1 MPKRTDIKSI
11 LIIGAGPI
19 IIGQACEFD
28 YYGVQAVKALRAEGY
43 RVILVNSNPAT
54 IMELV
59 LLYESS
65 PKSGEMLGG
74 VSLEDLEDWN
84 ARARTVT
91 SMAGFANVPTILT
104 GRGDPLEIELTYVTD
119 EYFDLLGAP
128 VALGRPLLAE
138 DHRLRQ
144 RNAVISDGLWRTVLG
159 ADPGVIGSAILLR
172 GEPYEVVGV
181 LPPTVRYPT
190 PGTSVFVPRS
200 LVQPNEFSTGPPTR
214 EHRYL
219 HAIGRLAPGADA
231 ASAQRELTALAAELA
246 VTYPASN
253 ADWVAAAVVPLRTSI
268 VGEVD
273 RALVLVLGVVGL
285 ILLIGCANLANLLL
299 ARGSARAREIA
310 IRGALGAGRRRI
322 VRQLLTESLVLAM
335 LGGILGL
342 ALSWWGVH
350 TIVALSADTLP
361 RIDDVRIDARV
372 IAFGL
377 LISGATGVLFGLAP
391 ALRIART
398 GPGADLRGGR
408 GTVGAGGGRLRATLV
423 VAEVALA
430 VILVIGAG
438 LMARSFLA
446 LRAVDPGFEPDHVL
460 TVALQLNLAGVPDD
474 EIGGFLVQRRE
485 EILRGVRALPG
496 VEKVG
501 MINIFP
507 LRRDG
512 AFSLEYTR
520 SDAAPGEP
528 GVHADTRYVDPGYLE
543 TMGIPLVAGE
553 MLPAEWD
560 RRGDAPVVMSE
571 SAARRLWPDS
581 DPIGR
586 TIAVPWGRSV
596 VVGVVGDVHQVG
608 LSEAPTPAIYFPQRI
623 APRLLATLVVRTSGD
638 PMQLAGPIRGVIRE
652 IDPNQPIRST
662 VPLRSVMAESIAR
675 NRFFT
680 LLFGI
685 FGGLALLLATV
696 GIYGVLAYAV
706 RQRTQEIGLRMAI
719 GANASD
725 VLRMVAGAGM
735 RLVAIGIAIGTI
747 ASIALSRVLASQLFG
762 ITPTGPVS
770 FAASVGLLAGVA
782 LLASYIPARRA
793 TRVPPM
799 TALRPD

>member
-1 MPKRTDIKSI
+1 
-11 LIIGAGPI
+11 
-19 IIGQACEFD
+19 
-28 YYGVQAVKALRAEGY
+28 
-43 RVILVNSNPAT
+43 
-54 IMELV
+54 
-59 LLYESS
+59 
-65 PKSGEMLGG
+65 
-74 VSLEDLEDWN
+74 
-84 ARARTVT
+84 
-91 SMAGFANVPTILT
+91 
-104 GRGDPLEIELTYVTD
+104 
-119 EYFDLLGAP
+119 
-128 VALGRPLLAE
+128 
-138 DHRLRQ
+138 
-144 RNAVISDGLWRTVLG
+144 
-159 ADPGVIGSAILLR
+159 
-172 GEPYEVVGV
+172 
-181 LPPTVRYPT
+181 
-190 PGTSVFVPRS
+190 
-200 LVQPNEFSTGPPTR
+200 
-214 EHRYL
+214 
-219 HAIGRLAPGADA
+219 
-231 ASAQRELTALAAELA
+231 
-246 VTYPASN
+246 
-253 ADWVAAAVVPLRTSI
+253 
-268 VGEVD
+268 
-273 RALVLVLGVVGL
+273 
-285 ILLIGCANLANLLL
+285 
-299 ARGSARAREIA
+299 
-310 IRGALGAGRRRI
+310 
-322 VRQLLTESLVLAM
+322 
-335 LGGILGL
+335 
-342 ALSWWGVH
+342 
-350 TIVALSADTLP
+350 
-361 RIDDVRIDARV
+361 
-372 IAFGL
+372 
-377 LISGATGVLFGLAP
+377 
-391 ALRIART
+391 
-398 GPGADLRGGR
+398 
-408 GTVGAGGGRLRATLV
+408 
-423 VAEVALA
+423 
-430 VILVIGAG
+430 
-438 LMARSFLA
+438 MARSFLA

-501 MINIFP
+501 MINVFP

-762 ITPTGPVS
+762 ITPTDPVS